1 MNVRFQASLHSQ
13 TKNVTDRFGNPDVAY
28 HGVVYDTRG
37 DEVKILDQDADRVAE
52 QLTTFERPR
61 DALLATKVGT
71 LNMNLA
77 AANGDPVKSEAAQRA
92 YRRFLARM
100 YS

>member
-1 MNVRFQASLHSQ
+1 MNVRFQASVHRRS
-13 TKNVTDRFGNPDVAY
+13 TADRFGNPDVAY
-28 HGVVYDTRG
+28 HGVVYNTDLQ
-37 DEVKILDQDADRVAE
+37 EVANLDQDAERVAV
-52 QLTTFERPR
+52 QLKTFERPR

-77 AANGDPVKSEAAQRA
+77 AANGDPAKSEAAQRA